1 MYILYMWKSEN
12 LNPNILTGDII
23 GGKLI
28 SLTMGS
34 GSENWRNTI
43 NNVN

>member
-1 MYILYMWKSEN
+1 MYMWKSEN

-28 SLTMGS
+28 SLQWVQVVKTGD
-34 GSENWRNTI
+34 NTI